1 MIVELFKQALLS
13 FISTVGFA
21 YILLVPKSKLLY
33 SGLSG
38 MAGWS
43 VYWIAVALGFSTVTG
58 SFFGALML
66 AALSYRFAVK
76 LKTPATLYNIPGIV
90 ALVPGAVSY
99 QMTYA
104 FIRGEYDQAIFYGIK
119 VSALAGAIAAGLIGF
134 DLIRKI
140 LLRIKAT
147 YKK

>member
-1 MIVELFKQALLS
+1 
-13 FISTVGFA
+13 
-21 YILLVPKSKLLY
+21 
-33 SGLSG
+33 
-38 MAGWS
+38 
-43 VYWIAVALGFSTVTG
+43 
-58 SFFGALML
+58 
-66 AALSYRFAVK
+66 
-76 LKTPATLYNIPGIV
+76 
-90 ALVPGAVSY
+90 
-99 QMTYA
+99 MTYA